1 MHIAHTPF
9 PLHLKGYPTLS
20 FSPRFVTSALVDA
33 FLQKYFPEGNRSDG
47 SVIFGYN
54 VAQTMA
60 GPIDVGLRIALFG
73 DQPVHCSGAFGFLG
87 VVNRPHLDSRLLLEI
102 PEDGF

>member
-1 MHIAHTPF
+1 MHNENARSRRKTGPVPIGVAKR
-9 PLHLKGYPTLS
+9 LWDSYSILRNIGCGDSLLS
-20 FSPRFVTSALVDA
+20 QDLGADRFV
-33 FLQKYFPEGNRSDG
+33 
-47 SVIFGYN
+47 
-54 VAQTMA
+54 

-73 DQPVHCSGAFGFLG
+73 DEPVHCSGAFGFLG